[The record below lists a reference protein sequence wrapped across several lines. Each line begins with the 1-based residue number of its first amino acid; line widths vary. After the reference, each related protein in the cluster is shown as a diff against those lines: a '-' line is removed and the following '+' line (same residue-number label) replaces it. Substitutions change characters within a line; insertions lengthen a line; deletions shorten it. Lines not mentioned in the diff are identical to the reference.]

1 MRAKSLQW
9 CLTLCDP
16 RYCSPPGSSVHGD
29 SPGKNTGVSCR
40 ALLQGVFPNQGWNL
54 CLLWGNLI
62 QICVQSDIVLGAEF
76 KPFDSISELPLSK
89 GILW

>member
-29 SPGKNTGVSCR
+29 SPGKNTGVSCH

-54 CLLWGNLI
+54 CLLRGNLI